1 MTTVLVIEDE
11 RPLLRALQLA
21 LQANGYTVVTA
32 PTASSALASLGE
44 EPVDVIV
51 LDLGLPDLDGQDLIP
66 RVRTMTTIPILVLS
80 ARHTSAQKVAALDA
94 GADDYV
100 TKPFGLEELL
110 ARLRAVLRRRGAEDG
125 AARVDT
131 ADFTVDF
138 SARRA
143 VRDGAEVRLT
153 PTEWKILEVL
163 TATPGRLVSHHDLL
177 ERVWG
182 PAYVKETQY
191 LGVYLGQLRRKL
203 EADPAAPRH
212 LITEAGLGYRFDP

>member
-191 LGVYLGQLRRKL
+191 LRVYLGQLRRKL

-212 LITEAGLGYRFDP
+212 LITEAGLGYRVDP

>member
-32 PTASSALASLGE
+32 PTASSALASLSQE
-44 EPVDVIV
+44 AVDVIV

-66 RVRTMTTIPILVLS
+66 RVRTMTTVPLLVLS
-80 ARHTSAQKVAALDA
+80 ARHASAQKVAALDA

-125 AARVDT
+125 TPRVDT

-143 VRDGAEVRLT
+143 VRDG
-153 PTEWKILEVL
+153 
-163 TATPGRLVSHHDLL
+163 
-177 ERVWG
+177 
-182 PAYVKETQY
+182 
-191 LGVYLGQLRRKL
+191 
-203 EADPAAPRH
+203 PRC
-212 LITEAGLGYRFDP
+212 A